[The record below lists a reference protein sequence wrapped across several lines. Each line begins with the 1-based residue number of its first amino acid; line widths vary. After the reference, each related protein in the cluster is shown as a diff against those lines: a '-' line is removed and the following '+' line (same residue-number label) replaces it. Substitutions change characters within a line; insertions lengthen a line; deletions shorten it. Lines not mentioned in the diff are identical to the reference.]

1 MLACAGQ
8 LTGPDFLKGPA
19 QAAIPKGLSPSPCK
33 ILKIIKCLG
42 PVWMRSST
50 LVSSTGGR
58 GGGEGEGREMSLGID
73 MVPFPVGNEGSGS
86 LSQAGA
92 PKQCQQRERGLLLRQ
107 GLSCWYLKQYSL

>member
-33 ILKIIKCLG
+33 ILKIKKCLG

-50 LVSSTGGR
+50 LVSSTGG
-58 GGGEGEGREMSLGID
+58 GGEGREMSLGTD
-73 MVPFPVGNEGSGS
+73 MAPFPVGNEGSGS

-92 PKQCQQRERGLLLRQ
+92 PSVSRERERGLLLRQ
-107 GLSCWYLKQYSL
+107 GLSCWYLKQHSL